1 MPTPPSAPSSSS
13 SSCSCSGNEGK
24 CWGKINASSLCASH
38 WTKSRISLCR
48 IAKGLL
54 LSFTTPFQSYV
65 RKFKLSS
72 SVSPPKHVREC
83 AAAAITRAHSKT
95 TRANN
100 FFAAGSK
107 LPIIIHTL
115 PLPFYAPTR
124 GFPQRNMQFC
134 APVRVLT
141 ENTKSD
147 CTSEHGS
154 ICQRLTVLAT
164 VNMSTIVARAALK

>member
-1 MPTPPSAPSSSS
+1 MQTKHQLYYVQYKFIATYLSKSSLTVKLRFRKCLLLLQRLPLLPPLALARVYS
-13 SSCSCSGNEGK
+13 EGK

-38 WTKSRISLCR
+38 WTKNRISLCR
-48 IAKGLL
+48 IAKGLP
-54 LSFTTPFQSYV
+54 LSFTTPFQSYI

-100 FFAAGSK
+100 FFAVGSK
-107 LPIIIHTL
+107 FIIPIIIHTL

-124 GFPQRNMQFC
+124 GFPQ
-134 APVRVLT
+134 
-141 ENTKSD
+141 
-147 CTSEHGS
+147 
-154 ICQRLTVLAT
+154 
-164 VNMSTIVARAALK
+164 